1 MWRFAFGRS
10 GSNSSPASN
19 GPVAGEHA
27 ADLYIG
33 EYVAIREALRK
44 METEETLKEAGS
56 DDLPVIEALKKAQKL
71 GDGK

>member
-1 MWRFAFGRS
+1 MSDTDKLVAAILAAAKVS
-10 GSNSSPASN
+10 AM
-19 GPVAGEHA
+19 AGEHA

-44 METEETLKEAGS
+44 METEETLKEVGS